1 MTSAPSPSTDQPW
14 RCERAT
20 SAHADGL
27 LALFEGAGSG
37 CFCNYW
43 YFEGD
48 KNAWLERCY
57 IKPEEN
63 RAALVQRLSGPELC
77 GVVALSPR
85 EGLNQHSERSER
97 HETETVCG
105 WMNLSR
111 VGSVPR
117 LYDQRV
123 YRNLPCFQGAPVTRE
138 HVYAVACCYV
148 AEAQRGRGVAR
159 ALLHEAIQAVRA
171 AGGSA
176 IEAFPRASPGTESP
190 GTESPGTES
199 PGTEAERLRPDQV
212 WLGPEALFQ
221 GAGFAAVS
229 DFRPYPVLRLH
240 LR

>member
-1 MTSAPSPSTDQPW
+1 MSSVDELW

-37 CFCNYW
+37 CYCNYW

-57 IKPEEN
+57 LQPEDN
-63 RAALVQRLSGPELC
+63 RKALVERLSGTELC

-85 EGLNQHSERSER
+85 GNGEQGANAIA
-97 HETETVCG
+97 G
-105 WMNLSR
+105 WMNVSR
-111 VGSVPR
+111 VGRVPR

-123 YRNLPCFQGAPVTRE
+123 YRNLPCFQTEPGARE

-148 AEAQRGRGVAR
+148 AEAERGRGVAR
-159 ALLHEAIQAVRA
+159 SLLSAAIQLVRD
-171 AGGSA
+171 AGGTA
-176 IEAFPRASPGTESP
+176 VEAFPRASPGTE
-190 GTESPGTES
+190 
-199 PGTEAERLRPDQV
+199 AERLRADEV
-212 WLGPEALFQ
+212 WLGPEALFHD
-221 GAGFAAVS
+221 AGFTPVS

-240 LR
+240 LP

>member
-1 MTSAPSPSTDQPW
+1 MSSAGEDFVY

-27 LALFEGAGSG
+27 LALFESAGSG
-37 CFCNYW
+37 CFCQYW

-57 IKPEEN
+57 LKPEKN
-63 RAALVQRLSGPELC
+63 RAALVARLARPELC
-77 GVVALSPR
+77 GVVALSAS
-85 EGLNQHSERSER
+85 GQ
-97 HETETVCG
+97 VCG

-123 YRNLPCFQGAPVTRE
+123 YRNLPCFQSGPGDRDLSDRE
-138 HVYAVACCYV
+138 NVFAVACCYV
-148 AEAQRGRGVAR
+148 AEGERGRGVGR
-159 ALLHEAIQAVRA
+159 ALLATAIAEAKK

-176 IEAFPRASPGTESP
+176 LEAFPRATPEGE
-190 GTESPGTES
+190 E
-199 PGTEAERLRPDQV
+199 LRADEV
-212 WLGPEALFQ
+212 WLGPEAMFVS
-221 GAGFAAVS
+221 AGFAPVS

>member
-1 MTSAPSPSTDQPW
+1 MSSGGQSDLY

-27 LALFEGAGSG
+27 LALFEAAGSG
-37 CFCNYW
+37 CFCQYW

-63 RAALVQRLSGPELC
+63 RAALLARLGRAELC
-77 GVVALSPR
+77 GVVAQSSRGEL
-85 EGLNQHSERSER
+85 
-97 HETETVCG
+97 CG

-111 VGSVPR
+111 AGSVPR

-123 YRNLPCFQGAPVTRE
+123 YRNLPCFRTDAGDRE
-138 HVYAVACCYV
+138 NVFAVACCYV
-148 AEAQRGRGVAR
+148 AEAERGRGVGR
-159 ALLHEAIQAVRA
+159 ALLETAITEVRK

-176 IEAFPRASPGTESP
+176 LEAFPRATPEG
-190 GTESPGTES
+190 
-199 PGTEAERLRPDQV
+199 ERLRADEI
-212 WLGPEALFQ
+212 WLGPEAMFTN
-221 GAGFAAVS
+221 AGFTAVS